1 LHNCA
6 HISLEYIMEGI
17 EKKRILTRIAELYYI
32 ENQTQQKIAEKLNI
46 SRTKVSRYLDRAKK
60 EKIVEIKINL
70 QEGDY
75 SNLENSIEKKFN
87 IKECIVVPTYGNM
100 EETLKAMADPLNDLL
115 ERILENGS
123 SLGIGWGNSLKGIS
137 DYIDVRGKSGI
148 KVIPVIG
155 GLGKTGTGVHT
166 NSVARNI
173 ADRLGGVSYMMHSPA
188 VLDTKE
194 IKEIVEKDSNTRE
207 VIELTEKI
215 DIAMV
220 GLSDIGPDSTLIKTG
235 SFSPEE
241 FKYLES
247 LGVVGDINLIFI
259 GENGRPVPNKI
270 DERIVRISPERLKKV
285 KKVIGVAFGKRKL
298 KVILGALRGRFLDIL
313 FTDEETA
320 LNINKLDK

>member
-1 LHNCA
+1 
-6 HISLEYIMEGI
+6 MESI
-17 EKKRILTRIAELYYI
+17 EKKRILTKIAELYYI
-32 ENQTQQKIAEKLNI
+32 ENQTQQKIADRLNI

-60 EKIVEIKINL
+60 EKIVEIKINP

-75 SNLENSIEKKFN
+75 SNLENSIEKKFD
-87 IKECIVVPTYGNM
+87 IKECVVVPTYGNM

-137 DYIDVRGKSGI
+137 DYIDVRDKSGI

-173 ADRLGGVSYMMHSPA
+173 AERLGGVSYMMHSPA

-207 VIELTEKI
+207 VIKLTEKI

-220 GLSDIGPDSTLIKTG
+220 GLSDIGQNSTLIKTG
-235 SFSPEE
+235 SFSSEE

-259 GENGRPVPNKI
+259 DENGEPVPNKI

-298 KVILGALRGRFLDIL
+298 KVILGALRGGFLDIL
-313 FTDEETA
+313 FTDEETV

>member
-1 LHNCA
+1 
-6 HISLEYIMEGI
+6 MESM
-17 EKKRILTRIAELYYI
+17 EKKRILTRIAGLYYI
-32 ENQTQQKIAEKLNI
+32 ENQTQQKIAERLNI
-46 SRTKVSRYLDRAKK
+46 SRTKVSRYLDKARK

-70 QEGDY
+70 RKDDY

-87 IKECIVVPTYGNM
+87 LRECIIVPTYENM
-100 EETLKAMADPLNDLL
+100 EETLKAMAGPLNDLL

-137 DYIDVRGKSGI
+137 DYIDVSGKSGI
-148 KVIPVIG
+148 KVIPIIG

-173 ADRLGGVSYMMHSPA
+173 ADRLGGVSYMIHSPA

-194 IKEIVEKDSNTRE
+194 IREVVEKDSNISQ
-207 VIELTEKI
+207 VIKLTETI
-215 DIAMV
+215 DTAMV

-247 LGVVGDINLIFI
+247 LGVVGDVNLIFI
-259 GENGRPVPNKI
+259 DENGRPVPNKI

-285 KKVIGVAFGKRKL
+285 KKVIGVAFGRRKL
-298 KVILGALRGRFLDIL
+298 KVILGALRGGFLNIL

-320 LNINKLDK
+320 ANINKIG